1 MNVHYL
7 EIMMN
12 DKIKEK
18 LLNLREVFK
27 VLLISIVGLMT
38 GITTLVYN
46 IVIQKIPFYS
56 IILLEIGFLILAGIS
71 FFTAKIW
78 KSMETLIEEMED
90 G

>member
-1 MNVHYL
+1 MN
-7 EIMMN
+7 E
-12 DKIKEK
+12 KIKEK

-27 VLLISIVGLMT
+27 ILLLSIVALIT
-38 GITTLVYN
+38 GITTVAYN

-56 IILLEIGFLILAGIS
+56 IILLEIGFLILVGLS

-78 KSMETLIEEMED
+78 KSMESLIEEINN

>member
-1 MNVHYL
+1 
-7 EIMMN
+7 MN

-27 VLLISIVGLMT
+27 ILLISIVGLMT

>member
-1 MNVHYL
+1 
-7 EIMMN
+7 MN

-56 IILLEIGFLILAGIS
+56 IILLEIGFLILVGLS

-78 KSMETLIEEMED
+78 KSMETLIEEMEN

>member
-1 MNVHYL
+1 MNVHYS

-12 DKIKEK
+12 EKIKEK
-18 LLNLREVFK
+18 LLNLREIFK
-27 VLLISIVGLMT
+27 ILLLSIVGLMT

-56 IILLEIGFLILAGIS
+56 IILIEIGFIILIGLCI
-71 FFTAKIW
+71 FYCKD
-78 KSMETLIEEMED
+78 LEEN

>member
-1 MNVHYL
+1 
-7 EIMMN
+7 MN

-46 IVIQKIPFYS
+46 ILIPKNS
-56 IILLEIGFLILAGIS
+56 IL
-71 FFTAKIW
+71 
-78 KSMETLIEEMED
+78 
-90 G
+90 

>member
-1 MNVHYL
+1 
-7 EIMMN
+7 MN

-27 VLLISIVGLMT
+27 ILLISIVGLMT

-56 IILLEIGFLILAGIS
+56 IILLEIGFLILVGLS

-78 KSMETLIEEMED
+78 KSMETLIEEMEN

>member
-1 MNVHYL
+1 
-7 EIMMN
+7 MMN
-12 DKIKEK
+12 EKIKEK
-18 LLNLREVFK
+18 LLNFK
-27 VLLISIVGLMT
+27 ILLLSIVGLMT

-56 IILLEIGFLILAGIS
+56 IILIEIGFIILIGLS

-78 KSMETLIEEMED
+78 KKMEKLIEEIEN